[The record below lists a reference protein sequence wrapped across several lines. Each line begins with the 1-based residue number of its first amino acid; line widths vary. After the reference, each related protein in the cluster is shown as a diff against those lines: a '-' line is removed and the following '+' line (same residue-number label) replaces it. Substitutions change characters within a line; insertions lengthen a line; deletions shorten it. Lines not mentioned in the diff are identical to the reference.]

1 MKKATALGFALFLIL
16 SLPGCGSNEAEP
28 RMTAD
33 EYTSQLWEAYEAAGY
48 EVNELDAG
56 SQNTGTDSDIGEYEY
71 TGHIVSD
78 GVYVATYEQDGVLLR
93 VQITLDFTLATGPD
107 IELGAF
113 AVGNLLSYADPESSD
128 DLYASLGLDDMDEGI
143 YEADGHAGHYKALVG
158 PLTTQ
163 NIVLIY
169 TLDPIPESTDNS
181 SQ

>member
-1 MKKATALGFALFLIL
+1 
-16 SLPGCGSNEAEP
+16 
-28 RMTAD
+28 MTAD
-33 EYTSQLWEAYEAAGY
+33 EYTSQLWEAYEGAGY

-56 SQNTGTDSDIGEYEY
+56 SQNSGTDLDIGEYDY

-78 GVYVATYEQDGVLLR
+78 GVYVSTYERDGVLLR
-93 VQITLDFTLATGPD
+93 VQIMLDFTLATGPD
-107 IELGAF
+107 IELAAF
-113 AVGNLLSYADPESSD
+113 AIGNLLNYADSESSD

-163 NIVLIY
+163 SIILLY